1 MSTAGAP
8 TFHSRQYAR
17 PLHFPESDGK
27 PMAENDKHRKQM
39 IALLNALDDFF
50 IDDPRTYVT
59 GNILVH
65 FRDETGEWKFLAPD
79 IMVVKGVEKKDRSS
93 YVIEDEGKA
102 PDLIIELVSPSSKVE
117 DFGNKRVV
125 YASWGVKEYFLFD
138 PTGELSSAP
147 LRGYRL
153 EGGEYMP
160 MMGARLHSEVLGL
173 DLVVEK
179 GKLRLFNPKTGWY
192 SLTYEESEA
201 ARRAAERKAAGAER
215 KATIAEKK
223 AAAAEKKAAAA
234 EAKAATAEA
243 TAAIAETKAATA
255 EAKAAQEHAARR
267 AAEAELAR
275 LREELARRRGQKS

>member
-1 MSTAGAP
+1 MSTAVAP
-8 TFHSRQYAR
+8 AFYSRQYAR

-27 PMAENDKHRKQM
+27 PMAENDKHRRQM
-39 IALLNALDDFF
+39 IASLDALDEFF
-50 IDDPRTYVT
+50 LDDPLAYVT

-125 YASWGVKEYFLFD
+125 YAGWGVKEYFLFD

-147 LRGYRL
+147 LRGFRL
-153 EGGEYMP
+153 EGNDYMP
-160 MMGARLHSEVLGL
+160 MMGARLHSEVLDL
-173 DLVVEK
+173 DLVVEM
-179 GKLRLFNPKTGWY
+179 GKLRLNNPRTGQHL
-192 SLTYEESEA
+192 LTHEESEA
-201 ARRAAERKAAGAER
+201 ARRAAERKAA
-215 KATIAEKK
+215 TAEK
-223 AAAAEKKAAAA
+223 
-234 EAKAATAEA
+234 
-243 TAAIAETKAATA
+243 KAATA
-255 EAKAAQEHAARR
+255 EAKAATAEIKAAQDSAARQ

-275 LREELARRRGQKS
+275 LREELAGRRGQKS